1 MEHLSPDHVLAT
13 VEGTLVMVLR
23 RPPPPLVVLVVERR
37 IREAARTSKAPA
49 YLHVVLDV
57 PTTGRVDEP
66 TRTAFIAAAKRTVN
80 VLDVVGMVLMR
91 DGFAGAAMRA
101 MVSSALTVVRPG
113 VPVRIF
119 STVAPAAQW
128 VAASGAP
135 RGVSRDAAAL
145 TQAASEMAAVLLR
158 DFAP

>member
-1 MEHLSPDHVLAT
+1 MEHLSPDHVIAT
-13 VEGTLVMVLR
+13 VERTIVLVLR
-23 RPPPPLVVLVVERR
+23 RPPPPLIVLAVERR
-37 IREAARTSKAPA
+37 LRDAARAATPPA

-57 PTTGRVDEP
+57 PTTGRVEET
-66 TRTAFIAAAKRTVN
+66 TRSAFIAAAKRTVN
-80 VLDVVGMVLMR
+80 ILDVVGMVLMR

-119 STVAPAAQW
+119 SSVAPAAEW
-128 VAASGAP
+128 MSAASREPGTT
-135 RGVSRDAAAL
+135 RDAAAL
-145 TQAASEMAAVLLR
+145 TQAAGEMAAVLLR